1 MKHLIKS
8 VVLSLSVF
16 VLLIGTNSCEPDI
29 EEKLTIMGSW
39 KVQLFESVRI
49 NPEGREIKSEWDV
62 SEYNFVTI
70 FRADGTYRY
79 CLLTPAN
86 DGETSEF
93 REDILRGTWSYENNI
108 LTMTSEYGS
117 YENYQLIKLEEN
129 ELVMQSGVADDANPN
144 ENITITMY
152 MTRLTNFIEEEFGN
166 QE

>member
-1 MKHLIKS
+1 
-8 VVLSLSVF
+8 
-16 VLLIGTNSCEPDI
+16 
-29 EEKLTIMGSW
+29 
-39 KVQLFESVRI
+39 
-49 NPEGREIKSEWDV
+49 
-62 SEYNFVTI
+62 
-70 FRADGTYRY
+70 
-79 CLLTPAN
+79 LTPAN

-152 MTRLTNFIEEEFGN
+152 MTRLTNFIEEELGN